1 MAWKHTYEE
10 MLDKAYKNLPT
21 ISKKTTRF
29 TIPSIT
35 GGLQGNKTIVTNLTQ
50 IATKLDRQVSHLT
63 KFLLRELA
71 TTGASTND
79 KITFIGKFGSGVLNE
94 KIDKYVKEFVLC
106 SQCSKPDTKL
116 LKERGVTFKKC
127 EACGAKSTVRTIK

>member
-29 TIPSIT
+29 TVPSIT
-35 GGLQGNKTIVTNLTQ
+35 GSIQGNKTIVTNLTQ

-63 KFLLRELA
+63 KFLLINSL
-71 TTGASTND
+71 
-79 KITFIGKFGSGVLNE
+79 
-94 KIDKYVKEFVLC
+94 Y
-106 SQCSKPDTKL
+106 
-116 LKERGVTFKKC
+116 
-127 EACGAKSTVRTIK
+127 RT